1 MAASKPS
8 ASTKKKTTAKTTK
21 AKTTKAAAAKPR
33 KTVSKAVP
41 AKKTTKRAKHAQSVR
56 SFRLSSETES
66 FISSRITLQTIYWS
80 ILSTVILVVGILI
93 LNAQLDILDTL
104 NQISEGL

>member
-8 ASTKKKTTAKTTK
+8 TSAKKKTTAKSTK
-21 AKTTKAAAAKPR
+21 AKATTAKPR
-33 KTVSKAVP
+33 KTVSKAAP
-41 AKKTTKRAKHAQSVR
+41 AKKTVKRSKRAQTLK

-80 ILSTVILVVGILI
+80 ILSTVILIVGILI